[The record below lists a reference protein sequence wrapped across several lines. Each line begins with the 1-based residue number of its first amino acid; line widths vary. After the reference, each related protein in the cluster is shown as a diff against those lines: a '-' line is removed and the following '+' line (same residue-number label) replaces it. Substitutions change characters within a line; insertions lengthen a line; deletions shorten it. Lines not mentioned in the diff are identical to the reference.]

1 MSGGDPLEVK
11 RTKKD
16 LEKQVIVG
24 AREYGINAVLF
35 RHAVG
40 AVLGLNVTDME
51 CLGVLFF
58 KGLATPTE
66 LGHYTGLSS
75 GATTAMLDRLEK
87 SGLIERRPNPRD
99 RRGTLIFIVHE
110 AASRVAPFF
119 ASARDAQDALVASYS
134 EKELDLLS
142 DFFSRSIAMW
152 EEERRKLGLVITK
165 HRVKSSPA
173 RHSHSAPR

>member
-1 MSGGDPLEVK
+1 MAHV
-11 RTKKD
+11 TKGD
-16 LEKQVIVG
+16 LEKQVVVG
-24 AREYGINAVLF
+24 AREYGINTVLF

-66 LGHYTGLSS
+66 LAHYTGLSS

-87 SGLIERRPNPRD
+87 SGLIERRPNLRD
-99 RRGTLIFIVHE
+99 RRSTLIFIVQE
-110 AASRVAPFF
+110 AANRVAPLF

-134 EKELDLLS
+134 QKELQILS
-142 DFFSRSIAMW
+142 DFFRRSVAMW
-152 EEERRKLGLVITK
+152 EEERLKLGLEIAND
-165 HRVKSSPA
+165 RVKNPRA
-173 RHSHSAPR
+173 RASTT